1 MRFHDS
7 WYDLA
12 ALRISSVTE
21 AVTAALPAVAS
32 GDEVDLESPV
42 VVLSTRQA
50 KGLEFDSVLI
60 ADPGLILAESP
71 RGRSDLYVAM
81 TRSTQ
86 RLGVVHPGEPP
97 SLLRSLAELGS
108 AAEIS

>member
-1 MRFHDS
+1 
-7 WYDLA
+7 
-12 ALRISSVTE
+12 
-21 AVTAALPAVAS
+21 
-32 GDEVDLESPV
+32 
-42 VVLSTRQA
+42 
-50 KGLEFDSVLI
+50 VLI

-97 SLLRSLAELGS
+97 SLLRGLAEVAS

>member
-1 MRFHDS
+1 MIVPASR
-7 WYDLA
+7 LA
-12 ALRISSVTE
+12 ELTE
-21 AVTAALPAVAS
+21 AVAAALPAVAS

-97 SLLRSLAELGS
+97 SLLRGLAGLTS